1 MSPVH
6 NLNFVQQLSLK
17 LRTLFGV
24 GLNVINKNVIF
35 LFCCFKNVY
44 MSVIFVCLML
54 GLHLHQPFVLSLKP
68 MSDYNVFNVRVSLI
82 SAVCLVFKTYVS
94 DFHVFNVRAV
104 LGCPSCCVSQLVFA
118 INEYRCK
125 QEKAFKPKELTS
137 VL

>member
-1 MSPVH
+1 MFNV
-6 NLNFVQQLSLK
+6 
-17 LRTLFGV
+17 RTALT
-24 GLNVINKNVIF
+24 
-35 LFCCFKNVY
+35 
-44 MSVIFVCLML
+44 SAVCLVF
-54 GLHLHQPFVLSLKP
+54 QTYV
-68 MSDYNVFNVRVSLI
+68 SDYNVFNVRVSLI

>member
-68 MSDYNVFNVRVSLI
+68 MSLTIMCLMLGFHLYQPFVSSL
-82 SAVCLVFKTYVS
+82 
-94 DFHVFNVRAV
+94 
-104 LGCPSCCVSQLVFA
+104 
-118 INEYRCK
+118 
-125 QEKAFKPKELTS
+125 KPMSLTS
-137 VL
+137 MCLILGLY